1 MRIRV
6 PLRLAI
12 LAGFVLPGAI
22 ARAAPCPSRATF
34 DVAALQSELMV
45 LATACHDSAQ
55 YNIFMRQNRSGVFS
69 AEQSLHRYF
78 LRAYGRGGQAAQ
90 DRFVTALANAQS
102 DASIAQG
109 SDFCPRN
116 AALFNE
122 TAALQSPSQLPDYA
136 AGKDVVPAG
145 LGTCVAA
152 APPRRIARRRR

>member
-1 MRIRV
+1 MRARS
-6 PLRLAI
+6 PLWLAA
-12 LAGFVLPGAI
+12 LAAFVLPGTI
-22 ARAAPCPSRATF
+22 VWAAPCPSRATF
-34 DVAALQSELMV
+34 DVTALQSELMV

-55 YNIFMRQNRSGVFS
+55 YNAFMRRYRPGVYA

-116 AALFNE
+116 AALFDE
-122 TAALQSPSQLPDYA
+122 TAALQTPGQLPDYA
-136 AGKDVVPAG
+136 AGKNVVPAG
-145 LGTCVAA
+145 LGTCVAS
-152 APPRRIARRRR
+152 APPRRIVRRRR